1 MDEDIQEPETEE
13 TQTHHSIKTPTEEP
27 HSQEHESPSPP
38 KEQPESSKAK
48 ETDASDS
55 GSSCSKTFRPY
66 DNYMPITKRKLVR
79 NLQHILEVLYA
90 QVAEDHWD
98 KHEEAAASYVDFKA
112 AVDAKPNDLAE
123 LLWNAKLPE
132 ILNQLNAF
140 QSTLNTLSSQCTSI
154 SESLKEEPKLSR
166 KFQPPP
172 PQAVQQFQ
180 QSHCLKSMQLLR
192 GEFIETDGGLVK
204 PPSYTKGEQLSSEE
218 TIKEAQTEHVEKE
231 PKVEDVEMEHAQKPQ
246 LVKASSKV
254 YPNPDAPVYVPFEIN
269 GKLYHLTNKEIQ
281 AHYKLEERNQNAVEE
296 AKLLEM
302 NKSELIKFR
311 KIQDA
316 EIKVLNREH
325 SEKIRKARELR
336 KKNIDQYR
344 WATSNR
350 LKPKT
355 ITDIHIHPNTKPVIV
370 TVFRG
375 NDRGNFDVFNPFKF
389 GYFGV
394 TELDELG
401 LIIQKKKN
409 NVVGDLITS
418 LGKRKREI
426 QELESETRIPG
437 LECNRS
443 LLEGIPFVN
452 NLVIEQPENE
462 MFFIDVFGDEAFQRM
477 SDIHK
482 VDVETLLTYLVMS
495 SNIIPNNFED
505 PVLPPTTSTSSNIRK
520 SQPISKKTVSKNSN
534 LGKEASASLNNIT
547 AEKHDA
553 LMDMEALKET
563 LRAEREEKAMV
574 EEILRK
580 QVEDEKAWEDYENA
594 FKGLDDGLEDAVR
607 IRPFVN
613 DDISEFKDFEQ
624 EKQEPNP
631 ILLVISDVEDIP
643 TQESHVKRGKKAVS
657 EEAPPFRIFV
667 KNRGRS
673 EWVAK
678 LQGKNFKFD

>member
-1 MDEDIQEPETEE
+1 MRRCQRMILIKPSQSPRAKLLIPKIKSTTKPLLEGTNTRPKDSGRLKPLADKDSSTSPVTVLSRTDDNWREEMDETSKSLKLKKLKLIIPLKHQLKNLIHKKINLLHLPKNNLNPQKLRRLMH
-13 TQTHHSIKTPTEEP
+13 QT
-27 HSQEHESPSPP
+27 
-38 KEQPESSKAK
+38 
-48 ETDASDS
+48 
-55 GSSCSKTFRPY
+55 
-66 DNYMPITKRKLVR
+66 
-79 NLQHILEVLYA
+79 LEVLYA

-112 AVDAKPNDLAE
+112 AVDGNFS
-123 LLWNAKLPE
+123 LP
-132 ILNQLNAF
+132 
-140 QSTLNTLSSQCTSI
+140 SSGCAA
-154 SESLKEEPKLSR
+154 SR
-166 KFQPPP
+166 VPTVLFL
-172 PQAVQQFQ
+172 
-180 QSHCLKSMQLLR
+180 HCLKSMQLLR

-231 PKVEDVEMEHAQKPQ
+231 PKVEDVYYE
-246 LVKASSKV
+246 
-254 YPNPDAPVYVPFEIN
+254 
-269 GKLYHLTNKEIQ
+269 
-281 AHYKLEERNQNAVEE
+281 LEKRNQIAAEE
-296 AKLLEM
+296 AKLLEIT
-302 NKSELIKFR
+302 KPELIKVIQEEATKAGVDP
-311 KIQDA
+311 KILDVHR
-316 EIKVLNREH
+316 EEH

-336 KKNIDQYR
+336 KKNIDQY
-344 WATSNR
+344 
-350 LKPKT
+350 
-355 ITDIHIHPNTKPVIV
+355 
-370 TVFRG
+370 RG

-418 LGKRKREI
+418 LGKRKKKI
-426 QELESETRIPG
+426 QELESKTRIPG
-437 LECNRS
+437 LVCNRR

-477 SDIHK
+477 SGIHK
-482 VDVETLLTYLVMS
+482 VDVETLLTYLIEVKES
-495 SNIIPNNFED
+495 KAGGCGVLSGLRSNARNINKFQPLHPTVVEVPNNFED
-505 PVLPPTTSTSSNIRK
+505 PVLPPTTSTSRNIRK
-520 SQPISKKTVSKNSN
+520 SQPISKKIVFKKSN

-553 LMDMEALKET
+553 LMGMEALKET
-563 LRAEREEKAMV
+563 LRVEMEEKAMV

-613 DDISEFKDFEQ
+613 DDISEFKDFVEQ
-624 EKQEPNP
+624 G
-631 ILLVISDVEDIP
+631 
-643 TQESHVKRGKKAVS
+643 GKKAVS

-667 KNRGRS
+667 KNKGRS
-673 EWVAK
+673 ERIAK
-678 LQGKNFKFD
+678 LQGKNFKFDEFRTGSSPKKAFDVECIFDKETMDVCALTVLATIL